1 MLDYAYFHQGELYD
15 CLRETLKNKDLYFY
29 FMFPSKFFSFRIFEN
44 DKDVI
49 QFVSISPDGTV
60 IGLFSAYVDHE
71 NECIDNLDFIN
82 FTGTLN
88 FVFSWD
94 MKCFFDELF
103 LNRNF
108 RKVKFHG
115 ILKNPA
121 TEGYRK
127 IIKKLNGREVGILK
141 EQKRLTDGKYYDEII
156 FELYRDGYLNA
167 IKTLKK

>member
-1 MLDYAYFHQGELYD
+1 MLDYAYFYQGELYD

-29 FMFPSKFFSFRIFEN
+29 FMFPSKFFTFRIYEN
-44 DKDVI
+44 DRDAI

-60 IGLFSAYVDHE
+60 IGFFSAYVDHE

-82 FTGTLN
+82 FTGNLN

-103 LNRNF
+103 INRNF

-115 ILKNPA
+115 ILQNPA
-121 TEGYRK
+121 TKGYRK
-127 IIKKLNGREVGILK
+127 IVKKLGGREVGILK